1 MASVA
6 AGSRLLVHGAHV
18 PLVLRSLRGVDLDGG
33 WSVPVLGD
41 VAALQAA
48 GLGIGTTPVEF
59 PTEHGVVRLDA
70 ELVQSD
76 GAFLLRAPSL
86 RTAAM
91 IEQRRENVRGVVELP
106 VRGTVLDAGS
116 SRTHGS
122 APAPDE
128 GAEVDLEGVTRTVSG
143 GGISAEVQ
151 ATTHV
156 GPGTRIY
163 VELQLPGGELAPAV
177 MTVLEQAGSTV
188 RASFTDISPL
198 DQERLVRLVFT
209 RQRAE
214 LADRRLAA
222 GR

>member
-6 AGSRLLVHGAHV
+6 AGSRLLVHGAQV
-18 PLVLRSLRGVDLDGG
+18 PLVLRSLRVVDLDGG

-41 VAALQAA
+41 LAALQAA
-48 GLGIGTTPVEF
+48 GLSSGTTPVEF
-59 PTEHGVVRLDA
+59 PTEHGVLRLDA

-76 GAFLLRAPSL
+76 GGFLLRAPGL

-106 VRGTVLDAGS
+106 VRGTVLGTGS
-116 SRTHGS
+116 SRTHSSPG
-122 APAPDE
+122 PDE
-128 GAEVDLEGVTRTVSG
+128 GADVDLEGVTRTVSG

-151 ATTHV
+151 VTGQF

-163 VELQLPGGELAPAV
+163 VELRLPSGELAPAV

-188 RASFTDISPL
+188 RASFVDISPL